1 MSPAAK
7 KEVVKAAR
15 LLLIGLVTQ
24 PVVWALVQSWAVR
37 LPLVAAAIPAIEVAV
52 MRLFKP
58 AEVTVVPTTPSPA
71 APTDPPPAKG

>member
-1 MSPAAK
+1 MSPVTK
-7 KEVVKAAR
+7 KEVAKAAR

-58 AEVTVVPTTPSPA
+58 AQVAAVPATPTPA
-71 APTDPPPAKG
+71 APADPPPAKG